1 MHIKIPTSLGRNLAF
16 AAFGLSAAY
25 AQPTRADSA
34 EDAVSTNSP
43 ALAEVVV
50 TANKRE
56 QNLNDVGLSV
66 TALSG
71 AALENQ
77 RITDV
82 ASLAQ
87 FVPGLEAAPTR
98 TTAPI
103 YTIRG
108 VGFFEQS
115 LAAYPDVSL
124 YLDQAPLP
132 FPILAAKVLFDVERL
147 EVLKGPQGTL
157 FGNNSTGGAIN
168 FIAAKPTASFDAGI
182 EAGYSRFNTFETEGF
197 VSGPIADTL
206 RARLAFKSVQG
217 DGWQYSYTREGG
229 PQPAAYIADGV
240 PPNLSGKQD
249 TLGAP
254 RNVAARGL
262 LEWTPND
269 RLTLNLNI
277 NGSINQ
283 DEPQAPQFT
292 QSAQANPNGTTGAG
306 GTVTADMPII
316 VYPVSPK
323 NNRAADW
330 STDYRPYQDNKF
342 YQAVIRADWKVT
354 GETTFT
360 SISSYDSLNLLN
372 ATEGDGTALNAEDI
386 GKGVG
391 TIQTFTEEA
400 RLSGP
405 SANRFRW
412 VAGVYYEHS
421 KVDETDDYYI
431 ADTTAAR
438 FAGYGANGFYSYQT
452 MRNIAGFGNLE
463 FDATDELTFKVGARQ
478 TSADRS
484 SQNSTFELVGDPG
497 RVAPVLTLTQFLN
510 AVYQAVFGPQTPTI
524 IPGNSISF
532 NPACGCAET
541 FHGKLNENNTSW
553 SAGVD
558 FKPMKDLLLYAN
570 VSKGYKAGSFA
581 TVAAAAFEGYDPV
594 KQESILDYEGGFKT
608 TLASGTVSL
617 DGAIFYYS
625 YDDKQTL
632 SKFVDP
638 VFGLLDKL
646 VNVPKSNVKG
656 AELSISGT
664 PLKGLLLSFS
674 GTYLDAKITNYDG
687 VIGIQTESN
696 GLRGPL
702 TASFSGVPL
711 PYSPK
716 WQYSLRADYT
726 FPITTQFDG
735 FLGASVNGQSSSIGI
750 LTVDPAQKD
759 LYKLDSRNL
768 LNLNAGVQTNDGHWR
783 AQVWGTNVTNK
794 YYRTT
799 TNLSNDTVFSYT
811 GMPAMFGVNV
821 SYRFK

>member
-1 MHIKIPTSLGRNLAF
+1 MYTKIPTSMGRNLVF
-16 AAFGLSAAY
+16 ALFGLSAAY
-25 AQPTRADSA
+25 AQSTRADSSQGTA
-34 EDAVSTNSP
+34 TTGP
-43 ALAEVVV
+43 AALDEIVV

-66 TALSG
+66 TAFSG

-82 ASLAQ
+82 ASLALV
-87 FVPGLEAAPTR
+87 VPGLEVAPTR

-132 FPILAAKVLFDVERL
+132 FPILASKVLFDVERL

-168 FIAAKPTASFDAGI
+168 FVAAKPTADFSAGM
-182 EAGYSRFNTFETEGF
+182 EAGYGRFNTFEAGGF
-197 VSGPIADTL
+197 ISGPIADTL
-206 RARLAFKSVQG
+206 RARFAFKSVQG
-217 DGWQYSYTREGG
+217 DGWQYSYTREDG
-229 PQPAAYIADGV
+229 PQPAAYIAEGV
-240 PPNLSGKQD
+240 PPNLLGKQD

-254 RNVAARGL
+254 KNIAARTL

-277 NGSINQ
+277 NGWINE

-292 QSAQANPNGTTGAG
+292 KSAQANPNGTTGPG
-306 GTVTADMPII
+306 GTVTANMPII
-316 VYPVSPK
+316 VYPVSPQ
-323 NNRAADW
+323 NDRAADW
-330 STDYRPYQDNKF
+330 STDYRPYQDDKF
-342 YQAVIRADWKVT
+342 YQTALRADWKVADEAT
-354 GETTFT
+354 LT
-360 SISSYDSLNLLN
+360 SISSFDSLNVLD

-386 GKGVG
+386 GKGFG
-391 TIQTFTEEA
+391 SIRTFTEEI

-412 VAGVYYEHS
+412 VAGAYYENS
-421 KVDETDDYYI
+421 KVDETNHYYI
-431 ADTTAAR
+431 ADTTATR
-438 FAGYGANGFYSYQT
+438 FAGYGANGFYSYQK
-452 MRNIAGFGNLE
+452 MRNLAGFGNLE
-463 FDATDELTFKVGARQ
+463 FDATEKLTFKVGARQ

-497 RVAPVLTLTQFLN
+497 RVAPVVTLTQFLN
-510 AVYQAVFGPQTPTI
+510 GVYKAVFGPQTPTI

-541 FHGKLNENNTSW
+541 FYGKLNESNTSW
-553 SAGVD
+553 STGVD
-558 FKPMKDLLLYAN
+558 FKPIKDVLLYVN

-581 TVAAAAFEGYDPV
+581 TVAAAAFEGYSPV

-608 TLASGTVSL
+608 TLADGTVSL

-656 AELSISGT
+656 AEFEISET
-664 PLKGLLLSFS
+664 PVKGLLLSLS
-674 GTYLDAKITNYDG
+674 GTYLDAKITSYDG
-687 VIGIQTESN
+687 VVGIQTESN

-702 TASFSGVPL
+702 TASFAGVTL
-711 PYSPK
+711 PYSPT
-716 WQYSLRADYT
+716 WQYALRSDYT
-726 FPITTQFDG
+726 FPISTKFDG
-735 FLGASVNGQSSSIGI
+735 FLGAGLNGQSSSIGI
-750 LTVDPAQKD
+750 LTVDPAQRD
-759 LYKLDSRNL
+759 LYKLGSRNL
-768 LNLNAGVQTNDGHWR
+768 LSLDAGLQTNDGRWR
-783 AQVWGTNVTNK
+783 TQVWGTNVTNK

-799 TNLSNDTVFSYT
+799 TNLSNDTVFSFT
-811 GMPAMFGVNV
+811 GMPAMFGINV
-821 SYRFK
+821 SYKFK